1 VSAGK
6 AQGVSAFMDTPIT
19 VIIPIY
25 RDVDSQADLFELAY
39 EGLI

>member
-6 AQGVSAFMDTPIT
+6 AQGVSAFMDTPTT
-19 VIIPIY
+19 VIIPLY
-25 RDVDSQADLFELAY
+25 RDVDSQMDFFEIAY